1 LSRPETEAYTTH
13 FAKLLSHPELLEML
27 KLAQEDDDGVSK
39 QNPRSLVVVD
49 ACSGS
54 GCISLLL
61 QSLLAPHYKR
71 LRITGLDISTK
82 ALRLSRENLRLNH
95 FKGYLK
101 LTDENEPLSHQVQF
115 KLADIFED
123 PERCAA
129 DAIISNPPY
138 ISEKGFNKETTR
150 SVRNWEP
157 KLALVPQ
164 KEEILLDGDHFED
177 KFYRRLLDLY
187 QLWRS
192 KFLLMEVGDA
202 PQAWRVV
209 EIATKLICPRTYRIE
224 IWRDRPDLPGLQEE
238 WNVPFLERAGYNH
251 DVRAIGTGNIRAVFI
266 GRRTWKEGKRTW
278 DPPSSDAL

>member
-1 LSRPETEAYTTH
+1 
-13 FAKLLSHPELLEML
+13 
-27 KLAQEDDDGVSK
+27 
-39 QNPRSLVVVD
+39 VD

-61 QSLLAPHYKR
+61 QSLLAPHYKN

-82 ALRLSRENLRLNH
+82 ALRLSRENLRFNSS
-95 FKGYLK
+95 KGHLMK
-101 LTDENEPLSHQVQF
+101 PTDENQPLSHQAHF
-115 KLADIFED
+115 KFADIFED
-123 PERCAA
+123 PERRVA

-164 KEEILLDGDHFED
+164 KEEIPRPSGNQLED

-202 PQAWRVV
+202 PQARRVV
-209 EIATKLICPRTYRIE
+209 EMAAKLLCPWKYRIE
-224 IWRDRPDLPGLQEE
+224 VWRDRPDLLGAKEE
-238 WNVPFLERAGYNH
+238 WTVPFSKRNWYGH
-251 DVRAIGTGNIRAVFI
+251 DVHTIGTGNMRAIFVA
-266 GRRTWKEGKRTW
+266 RRTWKEGKRKW
-278 DPPSSDAL
+278 NPPSSNAL